1 MIKQIIGLT
10 GPIRAGKSSLLS
22 ILEEKGYK
30 GYRFSDAINKEIK
43 KRGKKIER
51 KLQQD
56 IGNEFRKK
64 FGGDYWAKKL
74 LKIAK
79 KGKSKYVVID
89 GIRNPDEIKYLK
101 DRGAFIIGI
110 NADYET
116 RKKRY
121 LTNLKISDPKSK
133 KEFDRIEKKD
143 RGIKEEYFGQQVSK
157 SLKLADIVI
166 INNWNDKNLLK
177 KELEYNLKKIGINI

>member
-10 GPIRAGKSSLLS
+10 GPIRAGKSSVLNL
-22 ILEEKGYK
+22 LEEKGYK

-74 LKIAK
+74 LKIASRENTEK
-79 KGKSKYVVID
+79 IIVD
-89 GIRNPDEIKYLK
+89 GIRNPAEIKFLKRNGAIIIGVNAGDEI
-101 DRGAFIIGI
+101 
-110 NADYET
+110 
-116 RKKRY
+116 RKKRF
-121 LTNLKISDPKSK
+121 LET
-133 KEFDRIEKKD
+133 EKDFELVNKRD
-143 RGIKEEYFGQQVSK
+143 RGVGENEFGQQVKECLDLS
-157 SLKLADIVI
+157 DIVI
-166 INNWNDKNLLK
+166 MNNYSSIEPLKKDVDKILLK
-177 KELEYNLKKIGINI
+177 ISS